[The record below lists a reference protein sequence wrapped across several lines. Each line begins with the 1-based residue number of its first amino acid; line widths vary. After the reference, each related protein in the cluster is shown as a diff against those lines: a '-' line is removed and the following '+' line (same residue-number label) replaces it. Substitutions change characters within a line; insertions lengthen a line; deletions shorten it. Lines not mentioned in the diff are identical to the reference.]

1 MLQVDFILI
10 VQIYIHIL
18 MVVKRSLY
26 IDKAYNKTGTISI
39 TISGSAEYHN
49 FRYTIWGAIA
59 PLGFYIF

>member
-1 MLQVDFILI
+1 
-10 VQIYIHIL
+10 

-49 FRYTIWGAIA
+49 FKYTIWGAIA
-59 PLGFYIF
+59 SLGFYIF